1 MTGLATEE
9 GHQVFLCYTRA
20 DSKNV
25 QALYYWLREKG
36 FRSWMDTEDLLAG
49 EKWLTI
55 ISREIRRSQFFLAC
69 VSKSWENRGEVMIRE
84 LRIALDARELLLDD
98 DIYLIPVRLEECDMP
113 EILRGYQW
121 VDLFDKRGWAK
132 LLGSLK
138 VGLERMGKQPPLT
151 APRADQVHVEIDMPD
166 GRYYETVVSSNV
178 LIGRLQRGL
187 LEDWRPVARSFNK
200 PQRFSLCDAN
210 AQRFDPTLTL
220 AEAGLRGDIR
230 LMLLSD
236 ELGTESP
243 VYLTVE
249 DGEGELYTT
258 QVPLHTPVHVLAE
271 AFLGHRHDQKETMVA
286 EAALGP
292 PDDREYRRLS
302 MDRSLYEERVGD
314 QSMVRIRWQ

>member
-1 MTGLATEE
+1 
-9 GHQVFLCYTRA
+9 
-20 DSKNV
+20 
-25 QALYYWLREKG
+25 
-36 FRSWMDTEDLLAG
+36 
-49 EKWLTI
+49 
-55 ISREIRRSQFFLAC
+55 
-69 VSKSWENRGEVMIRE
+69 MIRE